1 MKALKVIAQIVGY
14 LIVALAA
21 VMLVSGAPW
30 ACVFLLIVGVGELWL
45 ASRLLRPNPEPA
57 EEMTEE
63 ERADFFSN
71 MQTQMADMQTRIQDM
86 QKSQKAYEKA
96 LKPILNKD
104 QMKAYRKDQ
113 REREQQMS
121 RAMSSQGGFPGGGF
135 PGGGFPGG
143 PGGFG
148 GGFPGGF

>member
-30 ACVFLLIVGVGELWL
+30 VCVFLLIVGVGELWL

-63 ERADFFSN
+63 EKAARDKRIADANAKGVACCPYCGSTSIFITYGKMDGRVRHCTCISCGKVF
-71 MQTQMADMQTRIQDM
+71 QPG
-86 QKSQKAYEKA
+86 QK
-96 LKPILNKD
+96 P
-104 QMKAYRKDQ
+104 
-113 REREQQMS
+113 
-121 RAMSSQGGFPGGGF
+121 
-135 PGGGFPGG
+135 
-143 PGGFG
+143 
-148 GGFPGGF
+148 